1 MCSDYSH
8 KSRLIEIETGR
19 YGCSPTLKLVAN
31 GSYVMWRE
39 CRAEAHTELE
49 NSVALARTQE

>member
-19 YGCSPTLKLVAN
+19 YGRSPTLKLVAN
-31 GSYVMWRE
+31 GSYVMTNVERKKE
-39 CRAEAHTELE
+39 CRADGAHRHTELE
-49 NSVALARTQE
+49 N